1 MWALYTGIL
10 GIRPDFQG
18 ITFVPHLPKALA
30 DIEVVIR
37 LMGRKLTVRAKGH
50 GDSLKSLTLDEKQ
63 ITGNRLTWEN
73 MQDGCIIVVGVD
85 K

>member
-1 MWALYTGIL
+1 
-10 GIRPDFQG
+10 
-18 ITFVPHLPKALA
+18 
-30 DIEVVIR
+30 
-37 LMGRKLTVRAKGH
+37 MGRKLTVRAKGH

-63 ITGNRLTWEN
+63 ITGNRLTWED